1 MFSTK
6 LHDTLAYTDG
16 KNKMI
21 WFRPSVGKTCPC
33 TSVQH
38 GTTETVS
45 TYLNAFAFSAAV
57 VSVRQRKISAKHGC
71 SVTVALKTQICVTR
85 LQCVKIN
92 LNEMRSE
99 NVDWIQVAQ
108 KSVQG

>member
-1 MFSTK
+1 MQTKQFSTK

-21 WFRPSVGKTCPC
+21 WFRPSVGEICPC

-45 TYLNAFAFSAAV
+45 TYLTLNLLAPTKVGARINPYPANV
-57 VSVRQRKISAKHGC
+57 EKMVSS
-71 SVTVALKTQICVTR
+71 
-85 LQCVKIN
+85 
-92 LNEMRSE
+92 
-99 NVDWIQVAQ
+99 
-108 KSVQG
+108 